1 MAGPTTHLQDS
12 VEVFVQQN
20 KECIENSSDKN
31 VYGGLCGKQLEL
43 HGVIRLRVPASGP
56 CYSPFFQAMGLGLV
70 FLALEEIV
78 TIFPLLF
85 LPRAAFSHGAV
96 KELFSGP
103 ADSQAEPLLSDS
115 VPG

>member
-1 MAGPTTHLQDS
+1 MREAAGAARRNKAACSCFRPVLQS
-12 VEVFVQQN
+12 FL
-20 KECIENSSDKN
+20 SS
-31 VYGGLCGKQLEL
+31 
-43 HGVIRLRVPASGP
+43 H
-56 CYSPFFQAMGLGLV
+56 GLGLV